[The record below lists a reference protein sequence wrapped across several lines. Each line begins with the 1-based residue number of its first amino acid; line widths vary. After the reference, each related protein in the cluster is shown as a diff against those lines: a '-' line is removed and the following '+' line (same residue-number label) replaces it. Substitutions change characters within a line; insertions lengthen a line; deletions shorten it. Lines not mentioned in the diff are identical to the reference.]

1 MHLHDVWFVLIAVLW
16 TGYFFLEGFDFGIGV
31 LTKLVARDRTERRVL
46 INTIGPVWDGNEVW
60 LLSAGGATFAAF
72 PDWYATLFSG
82 FYLPLLIILVCLIVR
97 GVAFE
102 YRAKR
107 PDERWQRNWEHAI
120 FWTSLLPAFLWGVA
134 FADITHGVKIDAHKE
149 YVGGFW
155 DLLTPYALLGGL
167 VTLTLFTF
175 HGAVFA
181 SLKTVG
187 PIRQRSRAFAAGV
200 GALAAVLAVA
210 FLVWTQAASGNGRS
224 LVALVVAV
232 VALLL
237 ALGANAAGREGWSFA
252 FSGVTIASAV
262 ALLFLSLFPDVM
274 PSSLD
279 SAWSLTVTNAS
290 ATPYT
295 LKIMTWCA
303 GIATPL
309 VLLYQGWTYWV
320 FRKRIG
326 TQHIAGGLP
335 QPAVAGAAAG
345 AVALPAARAEGSSAA
360 DEAR

>member
-1 MHLHDVWFVLIAVLW
+1 MELHDVWFVLIAVLW

-31 LTKLVARDRTERRVL
+31 LTKLLARNRKERRVL

-72 PDWYATLFSG
+72 PEWYATLFSG

-107 PDERWQRNWEHAI
+107 PEERWQRNWEHAI
-120 FWTSLLPAFLWGVA
+120 FWTSLLPAVLWGVA
-134 FADITHGVKIDAHKE
+134 FGNIVRGVKIDADME
-149 YVGGFW
+149 YVGNLA
-155 DLLTPYALLGGL
+155 DLLNPYAILGGL

-181 SLKTVG
+181 ALKTVG
-187 PIRQRSRAFAAGV
+187 DIRMRARQ
-200 GALAAVLAVA
+200 LAFGLGLLTAVLALG
-210 FLVWTQAASGNGRS
+210 FLGWTQADSGDGASLG
-224 LVALVVAV
+224 AAAVAV
-232 VALLL
+232 VAL
-237 ALGANAAGREGWSFA
+237 AGAVVAIRAGREGWSFA
-252 FSGVTIASAV
+252 LSGLTIVAAV
-262 ALLFLSLFPDVM
+262 AMLFLTLFPDVM
-274 PSSLD
+274 PSSLNPE
-279 SAWSLTVTNAS
+279 WSLTVTNAS
-290 ATPYT
+290 STPYT

-303 GIATPL
+303 GIATPV

-326 TQHIAGGLP
+326 TQHIAD
-335 QPAVAGAAAG
+335 AH
-345 AVALPAARAEGSSAA
+345 
-360 DEAR
+360 